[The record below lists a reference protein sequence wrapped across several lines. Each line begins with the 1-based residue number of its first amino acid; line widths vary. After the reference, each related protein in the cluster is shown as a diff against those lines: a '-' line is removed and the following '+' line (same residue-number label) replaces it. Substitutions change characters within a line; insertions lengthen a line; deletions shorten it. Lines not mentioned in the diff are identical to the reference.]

1 MIITKELLQ
10 EHNAC
15 SDGLKWFNAR
25 FPDGC
30 DLDNMDFGK
39 LRDCST
45 NYIWWFYD
53 NIERDDRLLLLC
65 GVNSSSGVRWS
76 DGVNRS
82 YGVSAS
88 DGVSESCGVNTSNGV
103 SRSGG
108 VNASDGVNRS
118 RGVSASDGVSES
130 FGVNQ
135 SFGILDCFGVDS
147 ALFLAN
153 KPRVYSIFAVEVN
166 GERYSGVW
174 GELYEKLNG
183 WVPTFNNIKTLY
195 LKSGNSWKDTPID
208 KAEEIQKEE
217 AWADMPKAAI
227 DYIASLPEFDADMFF
242 KITGIKVGG
251 LEND

>member
-82 YGVSAS
+82 YGV
-88 DGVSESCGVNTSNGV
+88 
-103 SRSGG
+103 
-108 VNASDGVNRS
+108 NASDGVN
-118 RGVSASDGVSES
+118 ASY
-130 FGVNQ
+130 GVNQ

-147 ALFLAN
+147 ALFLTN

-174 GELYEKLNG
+174 TELYEKLNG

-227 DYIASLPEFDADMFF
+227 DYIASLPEFDADMFS